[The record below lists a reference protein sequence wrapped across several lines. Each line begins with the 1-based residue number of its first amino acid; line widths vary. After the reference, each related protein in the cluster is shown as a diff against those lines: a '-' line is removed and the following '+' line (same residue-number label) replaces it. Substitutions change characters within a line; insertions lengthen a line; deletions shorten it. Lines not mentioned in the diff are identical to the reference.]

1 MSPFRGSNESLDR
14 EIAAVES
21 IARVRLRR
29 SAAELRE
36 LARDLRELKRERA
49 RRRVGST
56 LPEGEVA
63 GVTAPGDAAST

>member
-1 MSPFRGSNESLDR
+1 MSPFRGSDESLDR

-21 IARVRLRR
+21 IARIRLRR

-49 RRRVGST
+49 RRRTDAAV
-56 LPEGEVA
+56 PESEIAPVA
-63 GVTAPGDAAST
+63 DEGDARSG

>member
-1 MSPFRGSNESLDR
+1 MSPFRGSDESLDR

-49 RRRVGST
+49 RRRADTAV
-56 LPEGEVA
+56 PEGEVA
-63 GVTAPGDAAST
+63 GVPATD

>member
-1 MSPFRGSNESLDR
+1 MTPFRGSEESLDR

-21 IARVRLRR
+21 IARIRLRR

-49 RRRVGST
+49 RRRTDAAV
-56 LPEGEVA
+56 PERGVA
-63 GVTAPGDAAST
+63 DVPVDPDAASS